1 MAKMTKEA
9 MDLFRDS
16 QASKVLATI
25 DSNGMPSMFPKGS
38 LIALD
43 EETLAFAEMPGSK
56 SRTNLETTNK
66 VAAAA
71 FKTAAGCQVKGT
83 FQGFQTGGALFD
95 EFSRL
100 IKQAGTSARWVSNVE
115 EVGIIKVKETS

>member
-25 DSNGMPSMFPKGS
+25 DSNGMPSMAPKGS

-43 EETLAFAEMPGSK
+43 EETLAFAEIAGGK
-56 SRTNLETTNK
+56 SRSNLEVTNK

-71 FKTAAGCQVKGT
+71 FKTAAACQIKGT
-83 FQGFQTGGALFD
+83 FQGFQSGGPLFD
-95 EFSRL
+95 EYAQL
-100 IKQAGTSARWVSNVE
+100 IKQTGTSARWMSNVQ
-115 EVGIIKVKETS
+115 EVGIIKVQEVS

>member
-9 MDLFRDS
+9 IDLFRDS

-25 DSNGMPSMFPKGS
+25 DSNGMPSMAPKGS

-43 EETLAFAEMPGSK
+43 EETLAFAEIAGGK
-56 SRTNLETTNK
+56 SRTNLEVTNK

-83 FQGFQTGGALFD
+83 FQGFQSGGALFD
-95 EFSRL
+95 EFARL
-100 IKQAGTSARWVSNVE
+100 IRQTGVSARWVSNVD
-115 EVGIIKVKETS
+115 EVGIIQVQEIS